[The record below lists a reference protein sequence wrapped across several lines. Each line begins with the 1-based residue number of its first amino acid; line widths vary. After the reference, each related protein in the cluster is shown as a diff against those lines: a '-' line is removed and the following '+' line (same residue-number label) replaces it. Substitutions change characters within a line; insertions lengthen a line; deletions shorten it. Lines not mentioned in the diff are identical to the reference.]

1 MRKFI
6 GAAATLALFTGIA
19 MPAAAQKTMRI
30 GMVTINDTQHALANR
45 FKDEIEKRTKGA
57 IKVAVFPAAQL
68 GKIPRQIENLK
79 LGVQQGFVSP
89 PGFFAG
95 INKAFQAPDAP
106 GKFKNF
112 WHAHNTLTHP
122 DFRDKYLRLAE
133 KDGIIGI
140 TIANYG
146 PIGIASKKPI
156 RTLADM
162 KGLKIRV
169 LATPMESEAAK
180 TMGMTGVPM
189 PYSEVLPAL
198 QQGTIDGCSSN
209 AVVMGASKFYTATKF
224 ITITE
229 TGHIPSVLW
238 VSARWLKSLPK
249 EQQDM
254 ILKLGKELD
263 DWTSKQAF
271 ENNKKIE
278 KVWTDNGAQV
288 LRLSDADQATLM
300 KKLEPLGDAFLA
312 KDPKTKDMYALMK
325 ATAAKASD
333 QPPK

>member
-1 MRKFI
+1 MKTLI
-6 GAAATLALFTGIA
+6 GATAVAVIAAGFA
-19 MPAAAQKTMRI
+19 MPASAQKTMRI

-45 FKDEIEKRTKGA
+45 FKVEIEKRTKGA
-57 IKVAVFPAAQL
+57 IKVGVFPAAQL

-79 LGVQQGFVSP
+79 LGAQQGFVSP

-95 INKAFQAPDAP
+95 INKAFQVPDAP

-133 KDGIIGI
+133 KAGVIGI

-146 PIGIASKKPI
+146 PIGIASLKPI
-156 RTLADM
+156 RKLADM
-162 KGLKIRV
+162 KGLKVRV
-169 LATPMESEAAK
+169 LATPMESKAAR

-198 QQGTIDGCSSN
+198 QQRTIDGCASN
-209 AVVMGASKFYTATKF
+209 AVVMGASKFFTATKY

-238 VSARWLKSLPK
+238 VSTRWMKSLPK
-249 EQQDM
+249 AHQDA
-254 ILKLGKELD
+254 ILKLGRELD

-271 ENNKKIE
+271 ANNQKIE
-278 KVWTDNGAQV
+278 KVWKDNGAEV
-288 LRLSDADQATLM
+288 IRLSAADQKTM
-300 KKLEPLGDAFLA
+300 MSKLAPLGDEFLA

-333 QPPK
+333 KAPK

>member
-1 MRKFI
+1 MKKLI
-6 GAAATLALFTGIA
+6 GAAATIAFAAGLAA
-19 MPAAAQKTMRI
+19 PATAQKSMRI
-30 GMVTINDTQHALANR
+30 GMVTINDTQHALANK
-45 FKDEIEKRTKGA
+45 FKEEIEKRLKGA
-57 IKVAVFPAAQL
+57 IKVSVFPAAQL

-95 INKAFQAPDAP
+95 INKNFQVPDAP
-106 GKFKNF
+106 GVFKNF
-112 WHAHNTLTHP
+112 WHAHNTLTHK

-133 KDGIIGI
+133 KAGVIGL

-146 PIGIASKKPI
+146 PTGIASIKPI
-156 RTLADM
+156 RKLDDM

-169 LATPMESEAAK
+169 LATPMESKAAS

-198 QQGTIDGCSSN
+198 QQGTIDGCLSN

-229 TGHIPSVLW
+229 TGIIPSVLW
-238 VSARWLKSLPK
+238 VSTRWLKTLPK
-249 EQQDM
+249 AQQDE
-254 ILKLGKELD
+254 ILKLGRELD
-263 DWTSKQAF
+263 SWTSVQAF
-271 ENNKKIE
+271 ENNKKIV
-278 KVWTDNGAQV
+278 KVWTDNGAEV
-288 LRLSDADQATLM
+288 IRLPATDQKTM
-300 KKLEPLGDAFLA
+300 MDKLAPLGDEFLG
-312 KDPKTKDMYALMK
+312 KDPVTKDMYALMK

-333 QPPK
+333 KAPN